1 MFGGWNDSSIT
12 VLLSYGSGAVLDNGR
27 YFDSITQTGYFTMT
41 RTTTKTIDLNSIRSL
56 TAANYLGSIGALT
69 IVILPGIVGVIAD
82 TLQLDPG
89 QVGLVMS
96 ADIITMAASMGVTA
110 FLIHKLN
117 WRVLAVTGLVL
128 LLAGSLLSIRADTY
142 QAMVFARLV
151 AGIGEGMSV
160 SVAFAIFGGTRNP
173 DRQFGIYLVVIL
185 SMAAT
190 LLYFIPGLL
199 ASGGKAYVFAM
210 ISLLVALNFL
220 FVPWLPISHGEE
232 HSSSDDASAPLPYLL
247 VGLGL
252 ATVFLYFMAQ
262 GEAWAFMERIAANA
276 GLSGQTIGNS
286 LALSNVGGVAGA
298 LIAASV
304 SIRFGRAWPIIIS
317 AVISIAGLVLLLGD
331 INGLSFATA
340 TLLYLFGWNLTQPYF
355 SGIMAELDPKGR
367 VVVMMGAVQT
377 AGLGLGPGVVG
388 SMIRGDDFSIVS
400 ILGIVLILLSLITVL
415 SLLYLQKL

>member
-1 MFGGWNDSSIT
+1 M
-12 VLLSYGSGAVLDNGR
+12 
-27 YFDSITQTGYFTMT
+27 
-41 RTTTKTIDLNSIRSL
+41 TTTKTIDLNSIRSL

-82 TLQLDPG
+82 TLQLSPG

-117 WRVLAVTGLVL
+117 WRTLAVAALVV
-128 LLAGSLLSIRADTY
+128 LLAGSLLSIRADSY
-142 QAMVFARLV
+142 QAMILARLV
-151 AGIGEGMSV
+151 AGIGEGMAV
-160 SVAFAIFGGTRNP
+160 SVAFAIFGGTHNP

-185 SMAAT
+185 SVAAT

-199 ASGGKAYVFAM
+199 ASGGKAYVFTL
-210 ISLLVALNFL
+210 ISLLVVINFL
-220 FVPWLPISHGEE
+220 FVPWLPVSHGEE
-232 HSSSDDASAPLPYLL
+232 HGSSNDAGEPLPYVL

-276 GLSGQTIGNS
+276 GLSAQTTGNS
-286 LALSNVGGVAGA
+286 LAISNIGGIAGA
-298 LIAASV
+298 LIAAAA

-317 AVISIAGLVLLLGD
+317 AVISICGLVILLGD
-331 INGLSFATA
+331 IDGIRFGAATV
-340 TLLYLFGWNLTQPYF
+340 LYLFGWNLTQPYF

-400 ILGIVLILLSLITVL
+400 ILGIVLILMSLVTVL
-415 SLLYLQKL
+415 TLLYLRQKPQPG

>member
-199 ASGGKAYVFAM
+199 ASGGKAYVFAL

-220 FVPWLPISHGEE
+220 FVPWLPVSHGEE

-252 ATVFLYFMAQ
+252 ATVFFYFMAQ

-331 INGLSFATA
+331 INGPGFATA
-340 TLLYLFGWNLTQPYF
+340 TLLYLF
-355 SGIMAELDPKGR
+355 
-367 VVVMMGAVQT
+367 
-377 AGLGLGPGVVG
+377 AG
-388 SMIRGDDFSIVS
+388 
-400 ILGIVLILLSLITVL
+400 T
-415 SLLYLQKL
+415 

>member
-1 MFGGWNDSSIT
+1 M
-12 VLLSYGSGAVLDNGR
+12 A
-27 YFDSITQTGYFTMT
+27 
-41 RTTTKTIDLNSIRSL
+41 RTPTTATIDLNSIRSL

-82 TLQLDPG
+82 TLQLSPG

-96 ADIITMAASMGVTA
+96 ADIITMAVSMGITA

-117 WRVLAVTGLVL
+117 WRVLAVAALAV
-128 LLAGSLLSIRADTY
+128 LLAGSLLSIRADSY

-151 AGIGEGMSV
+151 AGIGEGMAV
-160 SVAFAIFGGTRNP
+160 SVAFAIFGGTHNP
-173 DRQFGIYLVVIL
+173 DRQFGIYLMVIL
-185 SMAAT
+185 SVAAI

-199 ASGGKAYVFAM
+199 ASGGKAYVFAV
-210 ISLLVALNFL
+210 ISLLVAINFL
-220 FVPWLPISHGEE
+220 FVSWLPVSHGEE
-232 HSSSDDASAPLPYLL
+232 HISSDDAGEPLPYVL

-262 GEAWAFMERIAANA
+262 GEAWAFMERIAAHA

-286 LALSNVGGVAGA
+286 LALSNVGGIVGA
-298 LIAASV
+298 LIAALVSV
-304 SIRFGRAWPIIIS
+304 RFGRACPIIIS
-317 AVISIAGLVLLLGD
+317 AVISVVGLMLLLGD
-331 INGLSFATA
+331 INGLRFAMA
-340 TLLYLFGWNLTQPYF
+340 TMLYLFAWNLTQPYF

-388 SMIRGDDFSIVS
+388 SMIRDNDFSIVS
-400 ILGIVLILLSLITVL
+400 ILGIILILLSMITVMT
-415 SLLYLQKL
+415 LLYLKQIYARV

>member
-1 MFGGWNDSSIT
+1 MIKTS
-12 VLLSYGSGAVLDNGR
+12 
-27 YFDSITQTGYFTMT
+27 
-41 RTTTKTIDLNSIRSL
+41 TTKTIDLNSVRSL

-69 IVILPGIVGVIAD
+69 IVILPGIVGMIAD
-82 TLQLDPG
+82 TLQLSPG

-96 ADIITMAASMGVTA
+96 ADIITMAASMGITA

-117 WRVLAVTGLVL
+117 WRVLAVASLVV
-128 LLAGSLLSIRADTY
+128 LLAGSLLSIRADSY

-151 AGIGEGMSV
+151 AGIGEGMAV
-160 SVAFAIFGGTRNP
+160 SVAFAIFGGTHNP

-185 SMAAT
+185 SVAAT

-199 ASGGKAYVFAM
+199 ASGGKAYVFAL
-210 ISLLVALNFL
+210 ISLLVAINFL
-220 FVPWLPISHGEE
+220 FVPWLPVSHGEE
-232 HSSSDDASAPLPYLL
+232 HVIPKDAGEPLPYVL

-286 LALSNVGGVAGA
+286 LAVSNIGGIAGA

-304 SIRFGRAWPIIIS
+304 SVRYGRAWPIIIS
-317 AVISIAGLVLLLGD
+317 AVISIYGLVVLLGD
-331 INGLSFATA
+331 IDAVSFGTA
-340 TLLYLFGWNLTQPYF
+340 TICYLFAWNLTQPYF

-388 SMIRGDDFSIVS
+388 MMIRDNDFSVVS
-400 ILGIVLILLSLITVL
+400 ILGIALILLSMITVL
-415 SLLYLQKL
+415 TLLYLKQKHGRA

>member
-1 MFGGWNDSSIT
+1 M
-12 VLLSYGSGAVLDNGR
+12 
-27 YFDSITQTGYFTMT
+27 
-41 RTTTKTIDLNSIRSL
+41 TTTKTIDLNSIRSL

-82 TLQLDPG
+82 TLQLSPG

-117 WRVLAVTGLVL
+117 WRTLAVAALVV
-128 LLAGSLLSIRADTY
+128 LLAGSLLSIRADSY
-142 QAMVFARLV
+142 QAMILARLV
-151 AGIGEGMSV
+151 AGIGEGMAV
-160 SVAFAIFGGTRNP
+160 SVAFAIFGGTPNP

-185 SMAAT
+185 SVAAT

-199 ASGGKAYVFAM
+199 ASGGKAYVFTL
-210 ISLLVALNFL
+210 ISLLVVINFL
-220 FVPWLPISHGEE
+220 FVPLLPVSHGEE
-232 HSSSDDASAPLPYLL
+232 HSSSSDAGEPLPYVL

-276 GLSGQTIGNS
+276 GLSAQTTGNS
-286 LALSNVGGVAGA
+286 LAISNGGGIAGA
-298 LIAASV
+298 LIAAAA

-317 AVISIAGLVLLLGD
+317 AVISICGLVILLGD
-331 INGLSFATA
+331 IDGIRFGAATV
-340 TLLYLFGWNLTQPYF
+340 LYLFGWNLTQPYF

-400 ILGIVLILLSLITVL
+400 ILGIALILMSLVTVL
-415 SLLYLQKL
+415 TLLYLRQKPQPG

>member
-1 MFGGWNDSSIT
+1 
-12 VLLSYGSGAVLDNGR
+12 
-27 YFDSITQTGYFTMT
+27 MT
-41 RTTTKTIDLNSIRSL
+41 TTTKTIDLNSIRSL

-82 TLQLDPG
+82 TLQLSPG

-117 WRVLAVTGLVL
+117 WRTLAVAALVV
-128 LLAGSLLSIRADTY
+128 LLAGSLLSIRADSY
-142 QAMVFARLV
+142 QAMILARLV
-151 AGIGEGMSV
+151 AGIGEGMAV
-160 SVAFAIFGGTRNP
+160 SVAFAIFGGTHNP

-185 SMAAT
+185 SVAAT

-199 ASGGKAYVFAM
+199 ASGGKAYVFTL
-210 ISLLVALNFL
+210 ISLLVAINFL
-220 FVPWLPISHGEE
+220 FVPWLPVSHGEE
-232 HSSSDDASAPLPYLL
+232 HSSSNDAGAPLPYVL

-276 GLSGQTIGNS
+276 GLSAQTTGNS
-286 LALSNVGGVAGA
+286 LAISNIGGIVGA
-298 LIAASV
+298 LIAAAVSV
-304 SIRFGRAWPIIIS
+304 RFGRAWPIIIS
-317 AVISIAGLVLLLGD
+317 AVISICGLVILLGD
-331 INGLSFATA
+331 IDGIRFGAATV
-340 TLLYLFGWNLTQPYF
+340 LYLFGWNLTQPYF

-388 SMIRGDDFSIVS
+388 AMIRGDDFSIVS
-400 ILGIVLILLSLITVL
+400 ILGIVLILMSLVTVL
-415 SLLYLQKL
+415 TLLYLKQKPRSG

>member
-1 MFGGWNDSSIT
+1 
-12 VLLSYGSGAVLDNGR
+12 
-27 YFDSITQTGYFTMT
+27 MT
-41 RTTTKTIDLNSIRSL
+41 ITTTKTTDLNSIRSL

-82 TLQLDPG
+82 TLQLSPG

-110 FLIHKLN
+110 FLIHRLN
-117 WRVLAVTGLVL
+117 WRVLAAAALAA
-128 LLAGSLLSIRADTY
+128 LLAGSLLSIRADSY

-151 AGIGEGMSV
+151 AGIGEGMAV
-160 SVAFAIFGGTRNP
+160 SVAFAIFGGTHNP

-185 SMAAT
+185 ALAAT
-190 LLYFIPGLL
+190 MLFFIPGLL
-199 ASGGKAYVFAM
+199 AAGGKAYVFAL
-210 ISLLVALNFL
+210 ISLLVAINFL
-220 FVPWLPISHGEE
+220 FVPWLPVSHGEE
-232 HSSSDDASAPLPYLL
+232 HGATNDAGAPLPYVL

-286 LALSNVGGVAGA
+286 LAVSNIGGIAGA

-304 SIRFGRAWPIIIS
+304 SVRFGRAWPIIIS
-317 AVISIAGLVLLLGD
+317 AVISICGLVILLGD
-331 INGLSFATA
+331 IDGTRFGLAA
-340 TLLYLFGWNLTQPYF
+340 VLYLFGWNLTQPYF

-400 ILGIVLILLSLITVL
+400 ILGIVLILLSLLTVL
-415 SLLYLQKL
+415 TLLYLKKN